1 MGYVRSES
9 LKLPGLSAPLLS
21 FVFPLLGFKLFSGFL
36 RQRLLAALLS
46 LTSGGPLSHE
56 GMGWI
61 WWVGGDRQ
69 CLATGPGQDW
79 EERAGHPYWTPVG
92 GGRGHRLSGLWPE
105 AGDPGVAHCWQ

>member
-46 LTSGGPLSHE
+46 LTSGGPLSRE

-79 EERAGHPYWTPVG
+79 EERAGHPHRTPVG